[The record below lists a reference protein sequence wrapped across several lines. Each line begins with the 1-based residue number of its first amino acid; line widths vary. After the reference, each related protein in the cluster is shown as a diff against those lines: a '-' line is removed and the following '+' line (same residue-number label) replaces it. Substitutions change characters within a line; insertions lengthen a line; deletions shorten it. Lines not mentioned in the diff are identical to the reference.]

1 MMPHELKP
9 LTEADFDRLIGIDRE
24 IIQRANVR
32 RVDSLTG
39 GQIVGRNGRGDYSGI
54 LFPYCWPGEDHAREF
69 RLRRDHPEMEADANG
84 QLKPKDKY
92 LSPAG
97 IRNMLYFP
105 PGIDTAWLK
114 DPKVPIAITEGEKKT
129 LALHG
134 LALHDMSDTV
144 EHPRWVSIGL
154 AGVWNWKGTIGK
166 TNDAQGTRVD
176 VKGVIPDFDR
186 ITWKGRVVKIIFDAN
201 VHSNEKVG
209 WARKGLAAELRKRG
223 ALVSIVDLPQLPDIN
238 GVDDLVGKW
247 GKSAVLDLIM
257 TGSPGDN
264 GTVWSEPIALGE
276 ALPPVLRFDPELL
289 PAIFRR
295 LVADAADRMQVPLDL
310 VAIPLVVALSAVV
323 GRRAMI
329 QPKEHDDGWKVVP
342 NLWGC
347 PIAPPG
353 FLKSPSLRLG
363 IAALTRLEDRARE
376 DFKLLEKTH
385 KQELRS
391 FKVRES
397 AWQYEANK
405 ACRSGGQFN
414 HFEEESPEPPVATR
428 FVINDTTKEKLQEIL
443 AENPAG
449 VALVRD
455 ELSGWFAQLDQA
467 GRDGE
472 RSFMLETWEG
482 QTSRDSNRIS
492 RGTKYCSALCVALLG
507 GMQPDTFRNY
517 VSFMLNGDATHA
529 AQNDGLLQRLQLLV
543 WPDMDPHWKYVDRKA
558 DQVAIDEVTAIFEK
572 LSGFEHESPVQM
584 LFDPEAQ
591 PLFVEWLTDLETR
604 RIRNTDH
611 HSAYISHLSK
621 YRSLIPSLA
630 GLFELVERVNHGE
643 TRYTDNT
650 VYIGIE
656 SLQRAIQWDA
666 YLESHANRAY
676 AGIVTPEMQSAQ
688 TLSVKIREEKLGT
701 GKFKA
706 RDVYLK
712 GWRGLNTV
720 ESAQK
725 AIRVLQDANWIRA
738 IESPAGPGRP
748 AEEYEIN
755 PRVFERE
762 REVL

>member
-376 DFKLLEKTH
+376 DFMLLEKTH

-428 FVINDTTKEKLQEIL
+428 FVIND
-443 AENPAG
+443 
-449 VALVRD
+449 
-455 ELSGWFAQLDQA
+455 
-467 GRDGE
+467 
-472 RSFMLETWEG
+472 
-482 QTSRDSNRIS
+482 
-492 RGTKYCSALCVALLG
+492 
-507 GMQPDTFRNY
+507 
-517 VSFMLNGDATHA
+517 
-529 AQNDGLLQRLQLLV
+529 
-543 WPDMDPHWKYVDRKA
+543 
-558 DQVAIDEVTAIFEK
+558 
-572 LSGFEHESPVQM
+572 
-584 LFDPEAQ
+584 
-591 PLFVEWLTDLETR
+591 
-604 RIRNTDH
+604 
-611 HSAYISHLSK
+611 
-621 YRSLIPSLA
+621 
-630 GLFELVERVNHGE
+630 
-643 TRYTDNT
+643 
-650 VYIGIE
+650 
-656 SLQRAIQWDA
+656 
-666 YLESHANRAY
+666 
-676 AGIVTPEMQSAQ
+676 
-688 TLSVKIREEKLGT
+688 
-701 GKFKA
+701 
-706 RDVYLK
+706 
-712 GWRGLNTV
+712 
-720 ESAQK
+720 
-725 AIRVLQDANWIRA
+725 
-738 IESPAGPGRP
+738 
-748 AEEYEIN
+748 
-755 PRVFERE
+755 
-762 REVL
+762 